1 LTDVASID
9 TGATAPTGPVLFAY
23 DGSELAALAI
33 EQAAQQLASGR
44 DALVLCVWQPADVG
58 FVPTGKRHFDANQA
72 SEVERAA
79 EETAAHGASLAEKA
93 GFRSQSMAVQAAPT
107 WKGIVETA
115 EEHNASLIVLG
126 SHRRRGL
133 VGHLL
138 GSVASAVVTHSPSS
152 VLVVHQ
158 RT

>member
-1 LTDVASID
+1 LTDVAS
-9 TGATAPTGPVLFAY
+9 TGPVLFAY

-58 FVPTGKRHFDANQA
+58 FVPTNTQHFDANQA

-79 EETAAHGASLAEKA
+79 EETAAHGALLAEQA
-93 GFRSQSMAVQAAPT
+93 GFRSQSMAVKAAPT

-115 EEHNASLIVLG
+115 DERNASLIVLG

-138 GSVASAVVTHSPSS
+138 GSVAAAVVTHAASS

-158 RT
+158 RS